1 MSDKAKCII
10 ALGAFVIFTFI
21 GYKLLPKDEVVIQ
34 VDDNKTENR
43 IYVHIEGCVHSPGI
57 KEVTYGT
64 RLYELIEIA
73 GGETM
78 DADLSKVNLATI
90 LSDEQK
96 VYIPEKIVFE
106 EVETN
111 TSTQNM
117 SNAKHNTKNML
128 ININVATRDELKTL
142 SGIGDAMAKRIIDF
156 RENEGYFNSI
166 EDIMNVEGIGQAK
179 FNKIKDNI
187 TT

>member
-1 MSDKAKCII
+1 MNDKAKCIV

-21 GYKLLPKDEVVIQ
+21 GYKLLPKDEVVIE
-34 VDDNKTENR
+34 VDKEKTADK

-57 KEVTYGT
+57 KEITYGT

-73 GGETM
+73 GGETI
-78 DADLSKVNLATI
+78 DADLSKVNLASI

-96 VYIPEKIVFE
+96 VYIPEKVVFAE
-106 EVETN
+106 IETN
-111 TSTQNM
+111 KSS
-117 SNAKHNTKNML
+117 SNVSSVGYNSKSML
-128 ININVATRDELKTL
+128 VNINVATIDELKTL
-142 SGIGDAMAKRIIDF
+142 PGVGDAMAKKILDF

-166 EDIMNVEGIGQAK
+166 EDIMNVEGIGEAK

>member
-1 MSDKAKCII
+1 MNDKAKCII

-21 GYKLLPKDEVVIQ
+21 GYKLLPKDEIVIQ
-34 VDDNKTENR
+34 VDESKTENK

-78 DADLSKVNLATI
+78 DADLSKVNLAVI

-106 EVETN
+106 ETETN
-111 TSTQNM
+111 TSTLNVG
-117 SNAKHNTKNML
+117 SAKHNTQNML
-128 ININVATRDELKTL
+128 ININVATIDELKTL
-142 SGIGDAMAKRIIDF
+142 SGVGDAMAKRIIDF
-156 RENEGYFNSI
+156 RENGGYFNSI
-166 EDIMNVEGIGQAK
+166 EDIMDVEGIGEAK

>member
-1 MSDKAKCII
+1 MSDKAKCIV

-21 GYKLLPKDEVVIQ
+21 GYRLLPKDEIVIQ
-34 VDDNKTENR
+34 VDENKSANK

-57 KEVTYGT
+57 KEITYGT

-78 DADLSKVNLATI
+78 DADLSKVNLASI

-111 TSTQNM
+111 KSLSNV
-117 SNAKHNTKNML
+117 SNASYNSQSAL
-128 ININVATRDELKTL
+128 VNINVATIEELKTL
-142 SGIGDAMAKRIIDF
+142 SGVGDAMAKRIIDF
-156 RENEGYFNSI
+156 RENEGYFKTK
-166 EDIMNVEGIGQAK
+166 IM
-179 FNKIKDNI
+179 
-187 TT
+187 

>member
-1 MSDKAKCII
+1 MIDKAKCII

-21 GYKLLPKDEVVIQ
+21 GYKLLPKDEIVIQ
-34 VDDNKTENR
+34 VDEENTVNK

-57 KEVTYGT
+57 KEITYGT

-78 DADLSKVNLATI
+78 DADLSKVNLAMI

-106 EVETN
+106 EPETN
-111 TSTQNM
+111 ILTQNVN
-117 SNAKHNTKNML
+117 NASHNKQSL
-128 ININVATRDELKTL
+128 LVNINVATVDELKTL

-166 EDIMNVEGIGQAK
+166 ESIMNVEGIGEAK

>member
-1 MSDKAKCII
+1 MNDKAKCIV

-21 GYKLLPKDEVVIQ
+21 GYKMLPKDEVVIEAG
-34 VDDNKTENR
+34 KEETASK

-64 RLYELIEIA
+64 RLYELIEVA
-73 GGETM
+73 GGETV
-78 DADLSKVNLATI
+78 DADLSKVNLASI

-96 VYIPEKIVFE
+96 IYIPEKIVFE
-106 EVETN
+106 EAETN
-111 TSTQNM
+111 NVSLNVN
-117 SNAKHNTKNML
+117 SNSHNQQSVL
-128 ININVATRDELKTL
+128 VNINVATTDELKKL
-142 SGIGDAMAKRIIDF
+142 PGVGDAMAKRIIDF

-166 EDIMNVEGIGQAK
+166 EDIMNVEGIGEAK
-179 FNKIKDNI
+179 FNKIKENI

>member
-1 MSDKAKCII
+1 MSDKAKCAI

-21 GYKLLPKDEVVIQ
+21 GYKLLPKDEIVIQ
-34 VDDNKTENR
+34 VDENETVNN

-78 DADLSKVNLATI
+78 DADLSKVNLASI
-90 LSDEQK
+90 LNDEQK
-96 VYIPEKIVFE
+96 VYIPEKVVFS
-106 EVETN
+106 ETKAN
-111 TSTQNM
+111 MSTQDVSSSSHMEQNL
-117 SNAKHNTKNML
+117 L
-128 ININVATRDELKTL
+128 ININVATIDELKRL
-142 SGIGDAMAKRIIDF
+142 SGVGDAMAKRIIDF

-166 EDIMNVEGIGQAK
+166 EDIMNVEGIGEAK